1 MLLYPTILCRIVGHF
16 VKFFIID
23 EDSPQ
28 DDVFLSDASA
38 KEMIKYHI
46 QGLAVVNEVLR
57 ILDEWLV
64 VAVACWHDGMDETQ
78 QAIIR
83 VYSRNRHQL
92 VSQIIEH
99 VLDSFIGVSALD
111 QVHYIEVKH
120 PFHVA
125 QTA

>member
-1 MLLYPTILCRIVGHF
+1 MDI
-16 VKFFIID
+16 VKFFIIN

-28 DDVFLSDASA
+28 GDVFLGGASA
-38 KEMIKYHI
+38 KEMIKNHI
-46 QGLAVVNEVLR
+46 QGLAVVNEALR

-64 VAVACWHDGMDETQ
+64 VAVACWHDDMDETQ

-83 VYSRNRHQL
+83 VYSRNRHQQ
-92 VSQIIEH
+92 VPHIIKQAFDRLI
-99 VLDSFIGVSALD
+99 VVSALD

-125 QTA
+125 

>member
-1 MLLYPTILCRIVGHF
+1 MDI
-16 VKFFIID
+16 VKFFIIN

-28 DDVFLSDASA
+28 GDVFLGGASA
-38 KEMIKYHI
+38 KEMIKNHI
-46 QGLAVVNEVLR
+46 QGLAVVNEALR

-83 VYSRNRHQL
+83 VYSRNGHQL
-92 VSQIIEH
+92 VSQISEDVFSI
-99 VLDSFIGVSALD
+99 IVSVPALD
-111 QVHYIEVKH
+111 WVHYIEVKH

-125 QTA
+125 